1 MIDFIISTLEQG
13 FIFGIVGLG
22 VYITYKIL
30 DFPDMTIDGTF
41 PMGAAVTAVCLTK
54 GINPFVA
61 CIISLILGMVG
72 GMVTG
77 ILHVKLKISS
87 LLSGILVM
95 IGLYSINL
103 RIMGKSNV
111 PFFGFDTIFTV
122 TSFMKPV
129 LLLALFAVGIKLVLD
144 VFLKT
149 KLGYVLK
156 AVGDNEQLV
165 TSLGINKDMIKV
177 VGISI
182 ANGLGALAGSVMAQ
196 NQGFADVGMGTG
208 TVVIGLAAVILG
220 SSLLGKIR
228 FITVTTMTVSG
239 AILYKLA
246 IAAALRF
253 GLSPNDL
260 KLVTALIVIVILGTN
275 NFKFSFRTVKK
286 DEKRGEVVAS
296 NTKSVQSIQ

>member
-1 MIDFIISTLEQG
+1 MDFIISTLEQG

-54 GINPFVA
+54 GINPFAA
-61 CIISLILGMVG
+61 CIISLILGMIG

-77 ILHVKLKISS
+77 ILHVKFKISS

-129 LLLALFAVGIKLVLD
+129 LLLGLFAVGIKLVLD

-220 SSLLGKIR
+220 SSLLGKIK

-260 KLVTALIVIVILGTN
+260 KLVTALIVIIILGTN
-275 NFKFSFRTVKK
+275 NFKFSFKSVRK
-286 DEKRGEVVAS
+286 DEKGGEGVAS
-296 NTKSVQSIQ
+296 NTKSVQSVQ